1 MGLIARL
8 LEASG
13 LHTLCFSAAHSITK
27 AVNPPRSVFL
37 DFPLGQTCGKP
48 DDASGRLAIM
58 RAALRL
64 VETLGPSEIATLPF
78 NYGESDDWKD
88 TVMRPKATATGEEAV
103 DDFRTDRFETP
114 QYQERDDELAA
125 DPNCSTCIFVE

>member
-1 MGLIARL
+1 MGLIARH

-13 LHTLCFSAAHSITK
+13 LPTLCFSAAYSITQ

-37 DFPLGQTCGKP
+37 DFPLGQTCGRP
-48 DDASGRLAIM
+48 DNDVERLTIM

-64 VETLGPSEIATLPF
+64 VEKLGPSEIATLPF

-88 TVMRPKATATGEEAV
+88 SVMRPKAKATGEEEV
-103 DDFRTDRFETP
+103 DDFRTERFETP
-114 QYQERDDELAA
+114 QYQVPADELAA
-125 DPNCSTCIFVE
+125 DPHCPTCIFVE